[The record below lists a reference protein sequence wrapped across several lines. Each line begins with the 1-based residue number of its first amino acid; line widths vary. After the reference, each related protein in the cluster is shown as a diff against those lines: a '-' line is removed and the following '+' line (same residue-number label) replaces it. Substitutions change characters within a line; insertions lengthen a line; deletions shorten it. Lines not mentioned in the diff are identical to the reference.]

1 MPKALYLLAVVA
13 IGLILSF
20 GVFLNHDAE
29 AAPAGSW
36 NTDFAE
42 AQRQA
47 RDEDKDLLLNFT
59 GSDWCGFCI
68 ELEDAVFTR
77 KAFVDLARNEFVL
90 VEVDFPAKKPQSDAV
105 KQQNAELKQR
115 YGVAGY
121 PTVLLIDSE
130 GNPYAQTGYLEG
142 GPDEYLEHLG
152 ELRQNKG
159 KRDDALAAAES
170 ATGSEKASHLDEAMA
185 AVGMDL
191 AVTYY
196 LDTVREIV
204 QLDAS
209 DQSGLKSK
217 YQTAIRNTEIN
228 RGVQMAIAALQAQQV
243 EQGMAQLD
251 QILRMDSLSS
261 QQIQMING
269 IRGQVLQQLGRIE
282 EARAAYQAALQ
293 ADPQSPV
300 APQILQLIQQLEQ

>member
-1 MPKALYLLAVVA
+1 MPKTLYLFAVVA
-13 IGLILSF
+13 IGLTLSL
-20 GVFLNHDAE
+20 GLFLNHEAE

-47 RDEDKDLLLNFT
+47 RDGGKDLLLNFT

-68 ELEDAVFTR
+68 ELEDAVFSH

-90 VEVDFPAKKPQSDAV
+90 VEVDFPAEKPQADAV
-105 KQQNAELKQR
+105 KQQNAQLKQK
-115 YGVAGY
+115 YGVAGF

-130 GNPYAQTGYLEG
+130 GDPYAQTGYLEG
-142 GPDEYLEHLG
+142 GPNEYLEHLG
-152 ELRQNKG
+152 ELRQNKSE
-159 KRDDALAAAES
+159 RDEALAAAES
-170 ATGSEKASHLDEAMA
+170 ATGSEKASHLDAAMT
-185 AVGMDL
+185 AVGIDL

-209 DQSGLKSK
+209 DQAGLKSK
-217 YQTAIRNTEIN
+217 YETAIRTAEVN
-228 RGVQMAIAALQAQQV
+228 RGVQTAIAALQAGQV
-243 EQGMAQLD
+243 DQGMAQLD
-251 QILRMDSLSS
+251 QILQMDSLSS
-261 QQIQMING
+261 QQIQMLNG
-269 IRGQVLQQLGRIE
+269 LRGQVLQQLGRVE

-300 APQILQLIQQLEQ
+300 APQIRQLIKQLDR